1 MPELPEV
8 ETTRRGILPW
18 LQGKKI
24 MKVVVREPRLR
35 WPISTELA
43 PELAGQTVTAVDRRG
58 KYLLMRTRKGT
69 VLIHLGMSGSL
80 RLAVVGEPLKKH
92 DHVDFIL
99 ASGRCLRYHD
109 PRRFGC
115 ILWVEGNDAAR
126 HPLLAEL
133 GPEPLSSEFTGD
145 YLLAKAEG
153 KTAPVKALIMDS
165 QVVVGVGNIYANE
178 ALFAAGIEPARKAG
192 TLTIDR
198 CEALVREIKTV
209 LDRAINVGGTTL
221 RDFVG
226 GDGKPGYFAQTLQ
239 VYGRGGQTC
248 VNCMTPL
255 KETRQ
260 GQRTTVY
267 CPRCQS

>member
-8 ETTRRGILPW
+8 ETTRRGITPY

-35 WPISTELA
+35 WEVSPELCTEL
-43 PELAGQTVTAVDRRG
+43 PGQTVTAVERRG
-58 KYLLMRTRKGT
+58 KYLLLRTRKGT

-92 DHVDFIL
+92 DHVDLIL

-115 ILWVEGNDAAR
+115 ILWLTGDPAL

-133 GPEPLSSEFTGD
+133 GPEPLEQGFSAE
-145 YLLAKAEG
+145 YLLAMAEG
-153 KTAPVKALIMDS
+153 RTTPIKTLIMDS
-165 QVVVGVGNIYANE
+165 HVVVGVGNIYANE
-178 ALFAAGIEPARKAG
+178 ALFAAGIDPARKAG
-192 TLTIDR
+192 TLTLDR
-198 CEALVREIKTV
+198 CEVLVREIKTV
-209 LDRAINVGGTTL
+209 LDRAITVGGTTL

-226 GDGKPGYFAQTLQ
+226 GDGKPGYFSQTLQ
-239 VYGRGGQTC
+239 VYGREGQPC
-248 VNCMTPL
+248 VSCMTPL
-255 KETRQ
+255 KDSRLGGRSTI
-260 GQRTTVY
+260 Y

>member
-8 ETTRRGILPW
+8 ETTRRGILPY
-18 LQGKKI
+18 LQGRKI
-24 MKVVVREPRLR
+24 LKVVVREPRLR
-35 WPISTELA
+35 WEVPANLA
-43 PELAGQTVTAVDRRG
+43 SELAGQTVTAVERRG
-58 KYLLMRTRKGT
+58 KYLLLRTRKGT

-115 ILWVEGNDAAR
+115 ILWLTDNPAK

-133 GPEPLSSEFTGD
+133 GPEPLSHEFTGE
-145 YLLAKAEG
+145 YLLARAEG
-153 KTAPVKALIMDS
+153 RTTPVKALIMDS

-178 ALFAAGIEPARKAG
+178 ALFAAGIDPACKAG
-192 TLTIDR
+192 KLTLER
-198 CEALVREIKTV
+198 CDALVREIKTV
-209 LDRAINVGGTTL
+209 LDRAITVGGTTL

-239 VYGRGGQTC
+239 VYGRGGQPC
-248 VNCMTPL
+248 VACMTPL

-267 CPRCQS
+267 CPRCQT